1 MNVVAI
7 VLLDLNIGNDTELG
21 IDNVIKG
28 LGFFTWEGILA
39 VLAGQ
44 RVLAEDGGVTAHEGE
59 LGVFRWV
66 NNVIHA
72 VVLKAPRST

>member
-44 RVLAEDGGVTAHEGE
+44 RVLAEDGGVMSSVG
-59 LGVFRWV
+59 
-66 NNVIHA
+66 
-72 VVLKAPRST
+72 STTLFTPLC